1 VQQRAHGGPTLFL
14 SGLAVDPAH
23 QRQGVGGA
31 LLDAG
36 VARHP
41 GVPALLLTN
50 SAANV
55 RFYERHGFEV
65 VLDRPMPGGLPTWA
79 MLRQPS

>member
-1 VQQRAHGGPTLFL
+1 VQQRAHQGPSLFL
-14 SGLAVDPAH
+14 SGLAVEPAR
-23 QRQGVGGA
+23 QREGIGGA
-31 LLDAG
+31 LLEAG

-41 GVPALLLTN
+41 DVPALLLTN

-65 VLDRPMPGGLPTWA
+65 VGDEPMPEGVPTWA
-79 MLRQPS
+79 MLRRP